1 VADLV
6 RFIELFQ
13 PLARFIPTVS
23 SPERKVSFNEKLFW
37 TAMVLIG
44 YLVMT
49 EIPLYGV
56 GGRGAEDPFSAMRV
70 IFASERGTLMEL
82 GIGPIVTAGLILQVL
97 AGSQMIKVDFTN
109 PQDRSM
115 FTTAS
120 KVMSIIMYLFQVAA
134 YMLAGAFGEK
144 VTPQTGFVI
153 ALQLVTAGIVLMLL
167 DELLQKGWGLG
178 SGISLFI
185 VAGVAQRILW
195 ESFAPMGPMSD
206 KKFLGAI
213 IAFAQSIGSSPT
225 VWNMI
230 HRPEGLPDL
239 IGFLTTIVVFA
250 IIIYIDGLRVEV
262 PVSHAR
268 FRGFRG
274 KFPIKLLY
282 VSNIPV
288 IFTAALFGNIY
299 FITQLIWSRYNQ
311 AGTNFWLN
319 LLGVFQASGQRYEP
333 VRGLAYYVVSPRNL
347 ENVIQDPLRAL
358 VYAGLMMTICVFFS
372 TTWIEVG
379 GMDARTIAKQLIDSG
394 MQIEGFRRSYAPIQQ
409 VLSRY
414 IPTVTILGGLVV
426 GAIASFADFLGAF
439 GSGMGILLSIGII
452 EQYSQILAQER
463 ISELYPAARALLGK

>member
-1 VADLV
+1 MV
-6 RFIELFQ
+6 RFIEIFQ
-13 PLARFIPTVS
+13 PLARFVPTVS
-23 SPERKVSFNEKLFW
+23 GPDRKVSFNEKLFW

-44 YLVMT
+44 YLIMT

-56 GGRGAEDPFSAMRV
+56 GGRGAEDPFSAMRI

-109 PQDRSM
+109 PQDRSL

-120 KVMSIIMYLFQVAA
+120 KVLSIVMYLFQISA
-134 YMLAGAFGEK
+134 YMMAGAFGATI
-144 VTPQTGFVI
+144 TPQTALVI
-153 ALQLVTAGIVLMLL
+153 VLQLVSAGIVLILL

-195 ESFAPMGPMSD
+195 DSIAPMGPMSD
-206 KKFLGAI
+206 KKYLGAI
-213 IAFAQSIGSSPT
+213 IAFAQSVGSSST
-225 VWNMI
+225 VWDMV
-230 HRPEGLPDL
+230 HRAEGLPDM
-239 IGFLTTIVVFA
+239 IGLLTTLVVFA
-250 IIIYIDGLRVEV
+250 VIIYIDGLRVEV

-268 FRGFRG
+268 FKGFRG

-299 FITQLIWSRYNQ
+299 FISQLIWSRYNQ
-311 AGTNFWLN
+311 SGTNFWLS
-319 LLGVFQASGQRYEP
+319 LLGIFKAEGQRYEP
-333 VRGLAYYVVSPRNL
+333 ASGLAYYVVSPRNL
-347 ENVIQDPLRAL
+347 ENVMNDPTRAM

-372 TTWIEVG
+372 MTWIEVG
-379 GMDARTIAKQLIDSG
+379 GMDARTVSRQLVDSG

-452 EQYSQILAQER
+452 QQYYQILAQER
-463 ISELYPAARALLGK
+463 ISELYPAVRSLLGK

>member
-1 VADLV
+1 MADLV
-6 RFIELFQ
+6 RFIEIFQ
-13 PLARFIPTVS
+13 PLARFIPAVS

-37 TAMVLIG
+37 TAIVLIG

-56 GGRGAEDPFSAMRV
+56 GGRGAEDPFSQMRV
-70 IFASERGTLMEL
+70 IFASQRGTLMEL

-109 PQDRSM
+109 PEDRSM

-120 KVMSIIMYLFQVAA
+120 KVMSIVMYLFQVGA
-134 YMLAGAFGEK
+134 YMMAGAFG
-144 VTPQTGFVI
+144 TTITAQTAFVI
-153 ALQLVTAGIVLMLL
+153 VLQLVSAGIVLMLL

-185 VAGVAQRILW
+185 VAGVASTIVW
-195 ESFAPMGPMSD
+195 ESLAPMGPMSD

-213 IAFAQSIGSSPT
+213 IAFAQSLGSSPT
-225 VWNMI
+225 IWNMF
-230 HRPEGLPDL
+230 HRPEGLPDM
-239 IGFLTTIVVFA
+239 IGVLTTIMIFA
-250 IIIYIDGLRVEV
+250 VIIYIDGLRVEV
-262 PVSHAR
+262 PVSHAK

-288 IFTAALFGNIY
+288 IFAAALFGNIY
-299 FITQLIWSRYNQ
+299 FISQLIWSRYNQ
-311 AGTNFWLN
+311 SGTDFWLN
-319 LLGVFQASGQRYEP
+319 LLGVFQTSGQTYEP

-347 ENVIQDPLRAL
+347 ENVMQDPIRAL

-379 GMDARTIAKQLIDSG
+379 GMDARTIAQQLVDSG
-394 MQIEGFRRSYAPIQQ
+394 MQIEGFRRSLAPIQQ

-439 GSGMGILLSIGII
+439 GSGMGILLSVGII
-452 EQYSQILAQER
+452 EQYSQILARER

>member
-1 VADLV
+1 MV

-13 PLARFIPTVS
+13 PLARFVPTVS
-23 SPERKVSFNEKLFW
+23 SPDRKISFNEKLFW

-56 GGRGAEDPFSAMRV
+56 GGRSAEDPFSAMRV

-109 PQDRSM
+109 PQDRSL

-120 KVMSIIMYLFQVAA
+120 KVLSILMYVFQISA
-134 YMLAGAFGEK
+134 YMAAGAFGTT
-144 VTPQTGFVI
+144 VTPRTAFVI
-153 ALQLVTAGIVLMLL
+153 VLQLASAGIVLILL

-195 ESFAPMGPMSD
+195 DAIAPMGPMSD
-206 KKFLGAI
+206 KKYLGAI
-213 IAFAQSIGSSPT
+213 IAFTQSVGSSST
-225 VWNMI
+225 VWDMF
-230 HRPEGLPDL
+230 HRPEGLPDM
-239 IGFLTTIVVFA
+239 IGLLTTVVVFA
-250 IIIYIDGLRVEV
+250 TIIYIDGLRVEV
-262 PVSHAR
+262 PVSHSK

-299 FITQLIWSRYNQ
+299 FVTQLIWSRYNQ
-311 AGTNFWLN
+311 SGTNFWLN
-319 LLGVFQASGQRYEP
+319 LLGIFKAQGQRYEP
-333 VRGLAYYVVSPRNL
+333 SSGLAYYVVSPRNL
-347 ENVIQDPLRAL
+347 ENVMNDPVRAL
-358 VYAGLMMTICVFFS
+358 VYAGLMMAICVFFS
-372 TTWIEVG
+372 ATWIEVG
-379 GMDARTIAKQLIDSG
+379 GMDARTVSQQLVDSG

-426 GAIASFADFLGAF
+426 GAIAAFADFLGAF

-452 EQYSQILAQER
+452 QQYYQILAQER

>member
-1 VADLV
+1 LV
-6 RFIELFQ
+6 RFVEVFQ
-13 PLARFIPTVS
+13 PLARFVPTVS
-23 SPERKVSFNEKLFW
+23 APDRRVSFNEKLFW

-44 YLVMT
+44 YLIMT

-109 PQDRSM
+109 PQDRSL

-120 KVMSIIMYLFQVAA
+120 KVLSIVMYLFQISA
-134 YMLAGAFGEK
+134 YMMAGAFGATI
-144 VTPQTGFVI
+144 TPQTGFVI
-153 ALQLVTAGIVLMLL
+153 VLQLVSAGIVLILL

-195 ESFAPMGPMSD
+195 DSIAPMGPMSD
-206 KKFLGAI
+206 KKYLGAV
-213 IAFAQSIGSSPT
+213 IAFAQSVGSSST
-225 VWNMI
+225 VWDVV
-230 HRPEGLPDL
+230 HRAEGLPDM
-239 IGFLTTIVVFA
+239 IGLLTTLVVFA
-250 IIIYIDGLRVEV
+250 VIIYIDGLRVEV

-299 FITQLIWSRYNQ
+299 FISQLIWSRYNQ
-311 AGTNFWLN
+311 SGTNFWLN
-319 LLGVFQASGQRYEP
+319 LLGIFKAEGQRYEP
-333 VRGLAYYVVSPRNL
+333 TSGLAYYVVSPRNL
-347 ENVIQDPLRAL
+347 ENVMNDPIRAI

-372 TTWIEVG
+372 ITWIEVG
-379 GMDARTIAKQLIDSG
+379 GMDARTVSQQLVDSG

-452 EQYSQILAQER
+452 QQYYQILAQER
-463 ISELYPAARALLGK
+463 ISELYPAVRSLLGK

>member
-1 VADLV
+1 LV
-6 RFIELFQ
+6 RFIEIFQ
-13 PLARFIPTVS
+13 PLARFVPTVS
-23 SPERKVSFNEKLFW
+23 AADRKVSFNEKLFW

-44 YLVMT
+44 YLIMT

-109 PQDRSM
+109 PQDRSL

-120 KVMSIIMYLFQVAA
+120 KVLSIAMYLFQIGA
-134 YMLAGAFGEK
+134 YMMAGAFGATI
-144 VTPQTGFVI
+144 TPQTGFVI
-153 ALQLVTAGIVLMLL
+153 VLQLVSAGIVLILL

-195 ESFAPMGPMSD
+195 DSIAPMGPMSD
-206 KKFLGAI
+206 KKYLGAI
-213 IAFAQSIGSSPT
+213 IAFAQSVGSSST
-225 VWNMI
+225 IWDVV
-230 HRPEGLPDL
+230 HRAEGLPDM
-239 IGFLTTIVVFA
+239 IGLLTTLVVFA
-250 IIIYIDGLRVEV
+250 VIIYIDGLRVEV

-268 FRGFRG
+268 FKGFRG

-299 FITQLIWSRYNQ
+299 FISQLIWSRYNQ
-311 AGTNFWLN
+311 SGTNFWLN
-319 LLGVFQASGQRYEP
+319 LLGIFKAEGQRYEP
-333 VRGLAYYVVSPRNL
+333 TSGLAYYVVSPRNL
-347 ENVIQDPLRAL
+347 ENVMNDPARAM

-372 TTWIEVG
+372 MTWIEVG
-379 GMDARTIAKQLIDSG
+379 GMDARTVSKQLVDSG

-452 EQYSQILAQER
+452 QQYYQILAQER
-463 ISELYPAARALLGK
+463 ISELYPAVRSLLGK

>member
-1 VADLV
+1 MADLV
-6 RFIELFQ
+6 RFIEIFQ
-13 PLARFIPTVS
+13 PLARFIPAVS

-37 TAMVLIG
+37 TAIVLIG

-56 GGRGAEDPFSAMRV
+56 GGQGAQDPFSQMRV
-70 IFASERGTLMEL
+70 IFASQRGTLMEL

-109 PQDRSM
+109 PEDRSM

-120 KVMSIIMYLFQVAA
+120 KVMSIVMYLFQVGA
-134 YMLAGAFGEK
+134 YMMAGAFG
-144 VTPQTGFVI
+144 TTITTQTAFVI
-153 ALQLVTAGIVLMLL
+153 VLQLVSAGIVLMLL

-185 VAGVAQRILW
+185 VAGVASTIVWDSL
-195 ESFAPMGPMSD
+195 APMGPMSD

-213 IAFAQSIGSSPT
+213 IAFAQSVGSSPT
-225 VWNMI
+225 IWNMF
-230 HRPEGLPDL
+230 HRPEGLPDM
-239 IGFLTTIVVFA
+239 IGVLTTIMIFA
-250 IIIYIDGLRVEV
+250 VIIYIDGLRVEV
-262 PVSHAR
+262 PVSHAK

-274 KFPIKLLY
+274 TFPIKLLY

-288 IFTAALFGNIY
+288 IFAAALFGNIY
-299 FITQLIWSRYNQ
+299 FISQLIWSRYNQ
-311 AGTNFWLN
+311 SGTDFWLN

-333 VRGLAYYVVSPRNL
+333 IRGLAYYVVSPRNL
-347 ENVIQDPLRAL
+347 ENVMQDPIRAL

-379 GMDARTIAKQLIDSG
+379 GMDARTIAQQLVDSG
-394 MQIEGFRRSYAPIQQ
+394 MQIEGFRRSLAPIQQ

>member
-1 VADLV
+1 
-6 RFIELFQ
+6 
-13 PLARFIPTVS
+13 
-23 SPERKVSFNEKLFW
+23 
-37 TAMVLIG
+37 MVLIS
-44 YLVMT
+44 YLIMT
-49 EIPLYGV
+49 EIPLFGV
-56 GGRGAEDPFSAMRV
+56 GGQGAQDPFSAMRV

-109 PQDRSM
+109 PEDRSM

-120 KVMSIIMYLFQVAA
+120 KVLSILMYLFQVGA
-134 YMLAGAFGEK
+134 YMMAGAFGTK
-144 VTPQTGFVI
+144 ITPQTAFIIV
-153 ALQLVTAGIVLMLL
+153 LQLVSAGIVLMLL

-185 VAGVAQRILW
+185 VAGVATRILW
-195 ESFAPMGPMSD
+195 DALAPMGPMSD
-206 KKFLGAI
+206 KKLLGGI
-213 IAFAQSIGSSPT
+213 IAFAQSVGSSSSI
-225 VWNMI
+225 WNMV
-230 HRPEGLPDL
+230 HRPEGLPDM
-239 IGFLTTIVVFA
+239 IGLLTTIVVFA

-268 FRGFRG
+268 YKGFRG
-274 KFPIKLLY
+274 KYPIKLLY

-299 FITQLIWSRYNQ
+299 FISQLIWSRYNQ
-311 AGTNFWLN
+311 AGTSFWLN
-319 LLGVFQASGQRYEP
+319 LLGVFQASGQSYQP
-333 VRGLAYYVVSPRNL
+333 IRGLAYYVVSPRNL
-347 ENVIQDPLRAL
+347 ENVMQDPIRAL

-379 GMDARTIAKQLIDSG
+379 GMDPRTIAQQLVDSG

>member
-1 VADLV
+1 MV
-6 RFIELFQ
+6 RFIEIFQ
-13 PLARFIPTVS
+13 PLARFVPTVS
-23 SPERKVSFNEKLFW
+23 GPDRKVSFNEKLFW

-44 YLVMT
+44 YLIMT

-56 GGRGAEDPFSAMRV
+56 GGRGAEDPFSAMRI

-109 PQDRSM
+109 PQDRSL

-120 KVMSIIMYLFQVAA
+120 KVLSIVMYLFQISA
-134 YMLAGAFGEK
+134 YMMAGAFGATI
-144 VTPQTGFVI
+144 TPQTALVI
-153 ALQLVTAGIVLMLL
+153 VLQLVSAGIVLILL

-195 ESFAPMGPMSD
+195 DSIAPMGPMSD
-206 KKFLGAI
+206 KKYLGAI
-213 IAFAQSIGSSPT
+213 IAFAQSVGSSST
-225 VWNMI
+225 VWDMV
-230 HRPEGLPDL
+230 HRAEGLPDM
-239 IGFLTTIVVFA
+239 IGLLTTLVVFA
-250 IIIYIDGLRVEV
+250 VIIYIDGLRVEV

-268 FRGFRG
+268 FKGFRG

-299 FITQLIWSRYNQ
+299 FISQLIWSRYNQ
-311 AGTNFWLN
+311 SGTSFWLN
-319 LLGVFQASGQRYEP
+319 LLGIFKAEGQRYEP
-333 VRGLAYYVVSPRNL
+333 TSGLAYYVVSPRNL
-347 ENVIQDPLRAL
+347 ENVMNDPARAM

-372 TTWIEVG
+372 MTWIEVG
-379 GMDARTIAKQLIDSG
+379 GMDARTVSKQLVDSG

-452 EQYSQILAQER
+452 QQYYQILAQER
-463 ISELYPAARALLGK
+463 ISEMYPAVRSLLGK

>member
-1 VADLV
+1 M
-6 RFIELFQ
+6 
-13 PLARFIPTVS
+13 ARFLPTVS

-37 TAMVLIG
+37 TGMALIA

-49 EIPLYGV
+49 EIPLFGV
-56 GGRGAEDPFSAMRV
+56 GGQGAQDPFSAMRV
-70 IFASERGTLMEL
+70 IFASQRGTLMEL

-109 PQDRSM
+109 PEDRSM

-120 KVMSIIMYLFQVAA
+120 KVLSIVMYLFQVGA
-134 YMLAGAFGEK
+134 YMMAGAFGTK
-144 VTPQTGFVI
+144 ITVQTAFI
-153 ALQLVTAGIVLMLL
+153 IILQLVSAGIVLMLL

-185 VAGVAQRILW
+185 VAGVATTILW
-195 ESFAPMGPMSD
+195 DMLAPMGPMSD
-206 KKFLGAI
+206 KKLLGGI
-213 IAFAQSIGSSPT
+213 IAFAQSVGSSSSI
-225 VWNMI
+225 WNMV
-230 HRPEGLPDL
+230 HRPEGLPDM
-239 IGFLTTIVVFA
+239 IGLLTTIVIFA

-262 PVSHAR
+262 PVSHAKYK
-268 FRGFRG
+268 GFRG
-274 KFPIKLLY
+274 KYPIKLLY

-299 FITQLIWSRYNQ
+299 FISQLIWSRYNQ
-311 AGTNFWLN
+311 AGTSFWLN
-319 LLGVFQASGQRYEP
+319 LLGVFQASGQSYQP
-333 VRGLAYYVVSPRNL
+333 IRGLAYYVVSPRNL
-347 ENVIQDPLRAL
+347 ENVMQDPIRAL

-379 GMDARTIAKQLIDSG
+379 GMDPRTIAQQLVDSG

>member
-1 VADLV
+1 MV
-6 RFIELFQ
+6 RFIEAFQ
-13 PLARFIPTVS
+13 PLARFVPTIS
-23 SPERKVSFNEKLFW
+23 SPDRRITFNEKLFW
-37 TAMVLIG
+37 TAMVLIS

-109 PQDRSM
+109 PQDRSL

-120 KVMSIIMYLFQVAA
+120 KVLSILMYLFQISA
-134 YMLAGAFGEK
+134 YMLAGAFGTTI
-144 VTPQTGFVI
+144 TPQTAFVI
-153 ALQLVTAGIVLMLL
+153 ILQLLSAGIVLILL

-185 VAGVAQRILW
+185 VAGVAQRIVW
-195 ESFAPMGPMSD
+195 DSIAPMGPMSD

-213 IAFAQSIGSSPT
+213 IAFAQSVGTSST
-225 VWNMI
+225 IWDML
-230 HRPEGLPDL
+230 HRPEGLPDM
-239 IGFLTTIVVFA
+239 IGLLTTFVVFA
-250 IIIYIDGLRVEV
+250 VIIYIDGLRVEV

-299 FITQLIWSRYNQ
+299 FISQLLWSRYNQ
-311 AGTNFWLN
+311 SGTNFWLN
-319 LLGVFQASGQRYEP
+319 LLGTFKATGQRYEP
-333 VRGLAYYVVSPRNL
+333 ASGLAYYVVSPRNL
-347 ENVIQDPLRAL
+347 ENVMSDPIRAI
-358 VYAGLMMTICVFFS
+358 VYAALMMIICVFFS
-372 TTWIEVG
+372 MTWIEVG
-379 GMDARTIAKQLIDSG
+379 GMDARTVSKQLVDSG
-394 MQIEGFRRSYAPIQQ
+394 MQIEGFRRSYAPVEQ

-452 EQYSQILAQER
+452 QQYYQILAQER
-463 ISELYPAARALLGK
+463 ISELYPAVRSLLGR

>member
-1 VADLV
+1 MV
-6 RFIELFQ
+6 RFIEVFQ
-13 PLARFIPTVS
+13 PLARFVPTVS
-23 SPERKVSFNEKLFW
+23 APERRVSFNEKLFW
-37 TAMVLIG
+37 TVMVLIG

-97 AGSQMIKVDFTN
+97 AGSQMIKVNFTN
-109 PQDRSM
+109 PQDRSL

-120 KVMSIIMYLFQVAA
+120 KVVSIMMYIFQISA
-134 YMLAGAFGEK
+134 YMLAGAFGAQ
-144 VTPQTGFVI
+144 VTPETAFVI
-153 ALQLVTAGIVLMLL
+153 ILQLLSAGVILMLL

-195 ESFAPMGPMSD
+195 ESIAPMGPMSD
-206 KKFLGAI
+206 KKYLGAL
-213 IAFAQSIGSSPT
+213 IAFAQSVGSSST
-225 VWNMI
+225 IWDMF
-230 HRPEGLPDL
+230 HRPEGLPDM
-239 IGFLTTIVVFA
+239 IGLLTTFAVFA
-250 IIIYIDGLRVEV
+250 CIIYIDGLRVEV

-274 KFPIKLLY
+274 RFPIKLLY

-288 IFTAALFGNIY
+288 IFSAALFGNIY

-311 AGTNFWLN
+311 SGTNFWLN
-319 LLGVFQASGQRYEP
+319 LLGVFTAEGQRYEP
-333 VRGLAYYVVSPRNL
+333 KQGLAYYVVSPRNL
-347 ENVIQDPLRAL
+347 ENVMSDPVRAM
-358 VYAGLMMTICVFFS
+358 VYAGLMMAICVFFS
-372 TTWIEVG
+372 MTWIEVG
-379 GMDARTIAKQLIDSG
+379 GMDSRTVAKQLVDSG
-394 MQIEGFRRSYAPIQQ
+394 MQIEGFRRSYAPIEQ

-452 EQYSQILAQER
+452 QQYYQILAQER
-463 ISELYPAARALLGK
+463 ISELYPAVRSLIGK

>member
-1 VADLV
+1 MADLV
-6 RFIELFQ
+6 RFIEIFQ
-13 PLARFIPTVS
+13 PLARFIPAVS
-23 SPERKVSFNEKLFW
+23 SPDRKVSFNEKLFW
-37 TAMVLIG
+37 TAIVLIG

-56 GGRGAEDPFSAMRV
+56 GGQGAEDPFSQMRV
-70 IFASERGTLMEL
+70 IFASQRGTLMEL

-120 KVMSIIMYLFQVAA
+120 KVMSIIMYLFQVGA
-134 YMLAGAFGEK
+134 YMMAGAFG
-144 VTPQTGFVI
+144 TTITARTAFVI
-153 ALQLVTAGIVLMLL
+153 VLQLVSAGIVLMLL

-185 VAGVAQRILW
+185 VAGVASTIVW
-195 ESFAPMGPMSD
+195 ESLAPMGPMSD

-213 IAFAQSIGSSPT
+213 IAFAQSLGSSPT
-225 VWNMI
+225 IWNMF
-230 HRPEGLPDL
+230 HRPEGLPDM
-239 IGFLTTIVVFA
+239 IGVLTTITIFA
-250 IIIYIDGLRVEV
+250 VIIYIDGLRVEV

-299 FITQLIWSRYNQ
+299 FISQLIWSRYNQ
-311 AGTNFWLN
+311 SGTNFWLN
-319 LLGVFQASGQRYEP
+319 LLGVFQTSGQRYEP

-347 ENVIQDPLRAL
+347 ENVMSDPIRAL

-379 GMDARTIAKQLIDSG
+379 GMDARTLAQQLVDSG
-394 MQIEGFRRSYAPIQQ
+394 MQIEGFRRSLAPIQQ

>member
-1 VADLV
+1 LV
-6 RFIELFQ
+6 RFVEVFQ
-13 PLARFIPTVS
+13 PLARFVPTVS
-23 SPERKVSFNEKLFW
+23 APDRRVSFNEKLFW

-44 YLVMT
+44 YLIMT

-109 PQDRSM
+109 PQDRSL

-120 KVMSIIMYLFQVAA
+120 KVLSIVMYLFQISA
-134 YMLAGAFGEK
+134 YMMAGAFGATI
-144 VTPQTGFVI
+144 TPQTGFVI
-153 ALQLVTAGIVLMLL
+153 VLQLVSAGIVLILL

-195 ESFAPMGPMSD
+195 DSIAPMGPMSD
-206 KKFLGAI
+206 KKYLGAI
-213 IAFAQSIGSSPT
+213 IAFAQSVGSSST
-225 VWNMI
+225 VWGMV
-230 HRPEGLPDL
+230 HRSEGLPDV
-239 IGFLTTIVVFA
+239 IGLLTTLVVFA
-250 IIIYIDGLRVEV
+250 VIIYIDGLRVEV

-299 FITQLIWSRYNQ
+299 FISQLIWSRYNQ
-311 AGTNFWLN
+311 SGTNFWLN
-319 LLGVFQASGQRYEP
+319 LLGIFKAEGQRYDP
-333 VRGLAYYVVSPRNL
+333 TSGLAYYVVSPRNL
-347 ENVIQDPLRAL
+347 ENVMNDPIRAI

-372 TTWIEVG
+372 ITWIEVG
-379 GMDARTIAKQLIDSG
+379 GMDARTVSQQLVDSG

-452 EQYSQILAQER
+452 QQYYQILAQER
-463 ISELYPAARALLGK
+463 ISELYPAVRSLLGK

>member
-1 VADLV
+1 LV
-6 RFIELFQ
+6 RFIEVFQ
-13 PLARFIPTVS
+13 PLARFVPTVS
-23 SPERKVSFNEKLFW
+23 SPDRKVSFNEKLFW

-44 YLVMT
+44 YLIMT

-56 GGRGAEDPFSAMRV
+56 GGAGAEDPFSAMRV

-109 PQDRSM
+109 PQDRSL

-120 KVMSIIMYLFQVAA
+120 KVLSIVMYLFQISA
-134 YMLAGAFGEK
+134 YMIAGAFGATI
-144 VTPQTGFVI
+144 TPQTAFVI
-153 ALQLVTAGIVLMLL
+153 VSQLVSAGIVLILL

-195 ESFAPMGPMSD
+195 DSIAPMGPMSD

-213 IAFAQSIGSSPT
+213 IAFAQSVGASST
-225 VWNMI
+225 VWDMV
-230 HRPEGLPDL
+230 HRPEGLPDM
-239 IGFLTTIVVFA
+239 IGLLTTLAVFA
-250 IIIYIDGLRVEV
+250 AIIYIDGLRVEV
-262 PVSHAR
+262 PVSHSR

-288 IFTAALFGNIY
+288 IFAAALFGNIY
-299 FITQLIWSRYNQ
+299 FISQLIWSRYNQ
-311 AGTNFWLN
+311 SGTNFWLN
-319 LLGVFQASGQRYEP
+319 LLGIFKAEGQRYEP
-333 VRGLAYYVVSPRNL
+333 TSGLAYYVISPRNL
-347 ENVIQDPLRAL
+347 ENVMNDPIRAI

-372 TTWIEVG
+372 ITWIEVG
-379 GMDARTIAKQLIDSG
+379 GMDARTVSRQLVDSG

-452 EQYSQILAQER
+452 QQYYQILAQER
-463 ISELYPAARALLGK
+463 ISELYPAVRSLLGK

>member
-1 VADLV
+1 LV
-6 RFIELFQ
+6 RFVEVFQ
-13 PLARFIPTVS
+13 PLARFVPTVS
-23 SPERKVSFNEKLFW
+23 APDRRVSFNEKLFW

-44 YLVMT
+44 YLIMT

-109 PQDRSM
+109 PQDRSL

-120 KVMSIIMYLFQVAA
+120 KVLSIVMYLFQISA
-134 YMLAGAFGEK
+134 YMMAGAFGATI
-144 VTPQTGFVI
+144 TPQTGFVI
-153 ALQLVTAGIVLMLL
+153 VLQLVSAGIVLILL

-195 ESFAPMGPMSD
+195 DSIAPMGPMSD
-206 KKFLGAI
+206 KKYLGAI
-213 IAFAQSIGSSPT
+213 IAFAQSVGSSST
-225 VWNMI
+225 VWGMV
-230 HRPEGLPDL
+230 HRAEGLPDM
-239 IGFLTTIVVFA
+239 IGLLTTLVVFA
-250 IIIYIDGLRVEV
+250 VIIYVDGLRVEV

-268 FRGFRG
+268 FKGFRG

-299 FITQLIWSRYNQ
+299 FISQLIWSRYNQ
-311 AGTNFWLN
+311 SGTNFWLN
-319 LLGVFQASGQRYEP
+319 LLGIFKAEGQRYEP
-333 VRGLAYYVVSPRNL
+333 TSGLAYYVVSPRNL
-347 ENVIQDPLRAL
+347 ENVMNDPARAM

-372 TTWIEVG
+372 MTWIEVG
-379 GMDARTIAKQLIDSG
+379 GMDARTVSKQLVDSG

-452 EQYSQILAQER
+452 QQYYQILAQER
-463 ISELYPAARALLGK
+463 ISEMYPAVRSLLGK

>member
-1 VADLV
+1 LV

-13 PLARFIPTVS
+13 PLARFVPTVS
-23 SPERKVSFNEKLFW
+23 SPDRKISFNEKLFW

-56 GGRGAEDPFSAMRV
+56 GGRSAEDPFSAMRV

-109 PQDRSM
+109 PQDRSL

-120 KVMSIIMYLFQVAA
+120 KVLSILMYVFQISA
-134 YMLAGAFGEK
+134 YMAAGAFGTT
-144 VTPQTGFVI
+144 VTPRTAFVI
-153 ALQLVTAGIVLMLL
+153 VLQLASAGIVLILL

-195 ESFAPMGPMSD
+195 DAIAPMGPMSD
-206 KKFLGAI
+206 KKYLGAI
-213 IAFAQSIGSSPT
+213 IAFTQSVGSSST
-225 VWNMI
+225 VWDMF
-230 HRPEGLPDL
+230 HRPEGLPDM
-239 IGFLTTIVVFA
+239 IGLLTTVVVFA
-250 IIIYIDGLRVEV
+250 TIIYIDGLRVEV
-262 PVSHAR
+262 PVSHSK

-299 FITQLIWSRYNQ
+299 FVTQLIWSRYNQ
-311 AGTNFWLN
+311 SGTNFWLN
-319 LLGVFQASGQRYEP
+319 LLGIFKAQGQRYEP
-333 VRGLAYYVVSPRNL
+333 SSGLAYYVVSPRNL
-347 ENVIQDPLRAL
+347 ENVMNDPVRAL
-358 VYAGLMMTICVFFS
+358 VYAGLMMAICVFFS
-372 TTWIEVG
+372 ATWIEVG
-379 GMDARTIAKQLIDSG
+379 GMDARTVSQQLVDSG

-426 GAIASFADFLGAF
+426 GAIAAFADFLGAF

-452 EQYSQILAQER
+452 QQYYQILAQER

>member
-1 VADLV
+1 MPTLV
-6 RFIELFQ
+6 RFIELFR
-13 PLARFIPTVS
+13 PLAGFVPTVTG
-23 SPERKVSFNEKLFW
+23 PERKVSFNEKLFW
-37 TAMVLIG
+37 TVMVLIG

-56 GGRGAEDPFSAMRV
+56 GGAGAEDPFSAMRV

-109 PQDRSM
+109 PQDRSL

-120 KVMSIIMYLFQVAA
+120 KVLSILMYVFQISA
-134 YMLAGAFGEK
+134 YMLAGAFG
-144 VTPQTGFVI
+144 TTITAQTGFVI
-153 ALQLVTAGIVLMLL
+153 VIQLISAGIVLILL

-195 ESFAPMGPMSD
+195 DSLAPMGPMSD
-206 KKFLGAI
+206 KKYLGAI
-213 IAFAQSIGSSPT
+213 VAFAQSVWSSSGI
-225 VWNMI
+225 WGML
-230 HRPEGLPDL
+230 HRPEGLPDM
-239 IGFLTTIVVFA
+239 IGLLTTLAVFA
-250 IIIYIDGLRVEV
+250 TIIYIDGLRVEV

-274 KFPIKLLY
+274 RFPIKLLY

-311 AGTNFWLN
+311 SGTNFWLN
-319 LLGVFQASGQRYEP
+319 LLGVFQAQGQRYEP
-333 VRGLAYYVVSPRNL
+333 TQGLAYYVVSPRTL
-347 ENVIQDPLRAL
+347 ENVVQDPIRAL
-358 VYAGLMMTICVFFS
+358 VYAAMMMTICVFFS
-372 TTWIEVG
+372 MTWIEVG
-379 GMDARTIAKQLIDSG
+379 GMDARTVAKQLVDSG
-394 MQIEGFRRSYAPIQQ
+394 MQIEGFRRSYAPVQQ

-414 IPTVTILGGLVV
+414 IPTVTVLGGLVV

-452 EQYSQILAQER
+452 QQYYQILAQER
-463 ISELYPAARALLGK
+463 ISELYPAVRTLLGK

>member
-1 VADLV
+1 MA
-6 RFIELFQ
+6 
-13 PLARFIPTVS
+13 
-23 SPERKVSFNEKLFW
+23 
-37 TAMVLIG
+37 LIA

-49 EIPLYGV
+49 EIPLFGV
-56 GGRGAEDPFSAMRV
+56 GGQGAQDPFSAMRV
-70 IFASERGTLMEL
+70 IFASQRGTLMEL

-109 PQDRSM
+109 PEDRSM

-120 KVMSIIMYLFQVAA
+120 KVLSIVMYLFQVGA
-134 YMLAGAFGEK
+134 YMMAGAFGTK
-144 VTPQTGFVI
+144 ITVQTAFI
-153 ALQLVTAGIVLMLL
+153 IILQLVSAGIVLMLL

-185 VAGVAQRILW
+185 VAGVATTILW
-195 ESFAPMGPMSD
+195 DMLAPMGPMSD
-206 KKFLGAI
+206 KKLLGGI
-213 IAFAQSIGSSPT
+213 IAFAQSVGSSSSI
-225 VWNMI
+225 WNMV
-230 HRPEGLPDL
+230 HRPEGLPDM
-239 IGFLTTIVVFA
+239 IGLLTTIVIFA

-262 PVSHAR
+262 PVSHAKYK
-268 FRGFRG
+268 GFRG
-274 KFPIKLLY
+274 KYPIKLLY

-299 FITQLIWSRYNQ
+299 FISQLIWSRYNQ
-311 AGTNFWLN
+311 AGTSFWLN
-319 LLGVFQASGQRYEP
+319 LLGVFQASGQSYQP
-333 VRGLAYYVVSPRNL
+333 IRGLAYYVVSPRNL
-347 ENVIQDPLRAL
+347 ENVMQDPIRAL

-379 GMDARTIAKQLIDSG
+379 GMDPRTIAQQLVDSG

>member
-1 VADLV
+1 LV
-6 RFIELFQ
+6 RFIEIFQ

-109 PQDRSM
+109 PEDRSL

-120 KVMSIIMYLFQVAA
+120 KVLSILMYLFQVAA
-134 YMLAGAFGEK
+134 YMLAGAFGATIT
-144 VTPQTGFVI
+144 VRTAFVI
-153 ALQLVTAGIVLMLL
+153 ALQLVSAGIVLMLL

-195 ESFAPMGPMSD
+195 DAIAPMGPMSD

-225 VWNMI
+225 VWNVL
-230 HRPEGLPDL
+230 HRPEGLPDM
-239 IGFLTTIVVFA
+239 IGFLTTLVIFA
-250 IIIYIDGLRVEV
+250 LIIYIDGLRVEV

-268 FRGFRG
+268 YRGFRG

-299 FITQLIWSRYNQ
+299 FISQLIWSRYNQ
-311 AGTNFWLN
+311 SGTNFWLN
-319 LLGVFQASGQRYEP
+319 LLGTFQATGQRYEP
-333 VRGLAYYVVSPRNL
+333 ASGLAYYVVSPRNL
-347 ENVIQDPLRAL
+347 ENVMQDPVRAL
-358 VYAGLMMTICVFFS
+358 VYAALMMTICVFFS

-379 GMDARTIAKQLIDSG
+379 GMDARTIAKQLVDSG

-414 IPTVTILGGLVV
+414 IPTVTVLGGLII
-426 GAIASFADFLGAF
+426 GAIASFADFFGAF

>member
-1 VADLV
+1 MV

-13 PLARFIPTVS
+13 PLARFVPTVS
-23 SPERKVSFNEKLFW
+23 APDRKVSFNEKLFW
-37 TAMVLIG
+37 TTMVLIG
-44 YLVMT
+44 YLIMT

-109 PQDRSM
+109 PQDRSL

-120 KVMSIIMYLFQVAA
+120 KVLSIVMYVFQISA
-134 YMLAGAFGEK
+134 YMIAGAFGTT
-144 VTPQTGFVI
+144 VTPQTAFVI
-153 ALQLVTAGIVLMLL
+153 VLQLVSAGIVLILL

-195 ESFAPMGPMSD
+195 DSIAPMGPMSD
-206 KKFLGAI
+206 KKYLGAI
-213 IAFAQSIGSSPT
+213 IAFAQSVGSSSR
-225 VWNMI
+225 VWDMF
-230 HRPEGLPDL
+230 HRPEGLPDMVGL
-239 IGFLTTIVVFA
+239 LTTLIVFA
-250 IIIYIDGLRVEV
+250 AIIYIDGFRVEV
-262 PVSHAR
+262 PVSHSR

-288 IFTAALFGNIY
+288 IFAAALFGNIY
-299 FITQLIWSRYNQ
+299 FVTQLIWSRYNQ
-311 AGTNFWLN
+311 SGTNFWLN
-319 LLGVFQASGQRYEP
+319 LLGIFKAEGQRYDP
-333 VRGLAYYVVSPRNL
+333 TSGLAYYVVSPRNL
-347 ENVIQDPLRAL
+347 ENVMSDPIRAI
-358 VYAGLMMTICVFFS
+358 VYAGLMMVICVFFS
-372 TTWIEVG
+372 MTWIEVG
-379 GMDARTIAKQLIDSG
+379 GMDARTVSQQLVDSG

-452 EQYSQILAQER
+452 QQYYQILAQER
-463 ISELYPAARALLGK
+463 ISEMYPAVRSLLGK

>member
-1 VADLV
+1 LV
-6 RFIELFQ
+6 RFIELFR
-13 PLARFIPTVS
+13 PLAGFVPTVS
-23 SPERKVSFNEKLFW
+23 APDRKVSFNEKLFW
-37 TAMVLIG
+37 TAMVLIS
-44 YLVMT
+44 YLIMT

-97 AGSQMIKVDFTN
+97 AGSQMIRVDFTN
-109 PQDRSM
+109 PQDRSL

-120 KVMSIIMYLFQVAA
+120 KVLSIVMYIFQISA
-134 YMLAGAFGEK
+134 YMIAGAFGTT
-144 VTPQTGFVI
+144 VTPQTAFVI
-153 ALQLVTAGIVLMLL
+153 VLQLASAGIVLILL

-195 ESFAPMGPMSD
+195 DSIAPMGPMSD
-206 KKFLGAI
+206 KKYLGAI
-213 IAFAQSIGSSPT
+213 IAFAQSVGSSPT
-225 VWNMI
+225 VWGMF
-230 HRPEGLPDL
+230 HRPEGLPDMVGL
-239 IGFLTTIVVFA
+239 LTTLIVFA
-250 IIIYIDGLRVEV
+250 AIIYIDGLRVEV
-262 PVSHAR
+262 PVSHSR

-288 IFTAALFGNIY
+288 IFAAALFGNIY

-311 AGTNFWLN
+311 SGTNFWLN
-319 LLGVFQASGQRYEP
+319 LLGIFKAEGQRYDP
-333 VRGLAYYVVSPRNL
+333 TSGLAYYVVSPRNL
-347 ENVIQDPLRAL
+347 ENVMSDPVRAM

-372 TTWIEVG
+372 MTWIEVG
-379 GMDARTIAKQLIDSG
+379 GMDARTVSQQLVDSG

-452 EQYSQILAQER
+452 QQYYQILAQER
-463 ISELYPAARALLGK
+463 ISEMYPAVRSLLGK

>member
-1 VADLV
+1 
-6 RFIELFQ
+6 
-13 PLARFIPTVS
+13 
-23 SPERKVSFNEKLFW
+23 
-37 TAMVLIG
+37 
-44 YLVMT
+44 
-49 EIPLYGV
+49 
-56 GGRGAEDPFSAMRV
+56 
-70 IFASERGTLMEL
+70 MEL

-120 KVMSIIMYLFQVAA
+120 KVMSIVMYLFQVGA
-134 YMLAGAFGEK
+134 YMMAGAFG
-144 VTPQTGFVI
+144 TTITAQTAFVI
-153 ALQLVTAGIVLMLL
+153 VLQLVSAGIVLMLL

-185 VAGVAQRILW
+185 VAGVASTIMW

-213 IAFAQSIGSSPT
+213 IAFAQSVGSSPT
-225 VWNMI
+225 IWNMF
-230 HRPEGLPDL
+230 HRPEGLPDM
-239 IGFLTTIVVFA
+239 IGVLTTIMIFA
-250 IIIYIDGLRVEV
+250 VIIYIDGLRVEV

-268 FRGFRG
+268 YRGFRG

-299 FITQLIWSRYNQ
+299 FISQLIWSRYNQ
-311 AGTNFWLN
+311 SGTNFWLN

-333 VRGLAYYVVSPRNL
+333 VSGLAYYVVSPRNL
-347 ENVIQDPLRAL
+347 ENVMSDPIRAL

-379 GMDARTIAKQLIDSG
+379 GMDARTLAQQLVDSG
-394 MQIEGFRRSYAPIQQ
+394 MQIEGFRRSLAPIQQ

>member
-1 VADLV
+1 MADLV
-6 RFIELFQ
+6 RFIEIFQ
-13 PLARFIPTVS
+13 PLARFIPAVS

-37 TAMVLIG
+37 TAIVLIG

-56 GGRGAEDPFSAMRV
+56 GGRGAEDPFSQMRV
-70 IFASERGTLMEL
+70 IFASQRGTLMEL

-109 PQDRSM
+109 PEDRSM

-120 KVMSIIMYLFQVAA
+120 KVMSIIMYLFQVGA
-134 YMLAGAFGEK
+134 YMMAGAFG
-144 VTPQTGFVI
+144 TTITTRTAFVI
-153 ALQLVTAGIVLMLL
+153 VLQLVSAGIVLMLL

-185 VAGVAQRILW
+185 VAGVASTIVW
-195 ESFAPMGPMSD
+195 ESLAPMGPMSD

-213 IAFAQSIGSSPT
+213 IAFAQSVGSSPT
-225 VWNMI
+225 IWNMF
-230 HRPEGLPDL
+230 HRPEGLPDM
-239 IGFLTTIVVFA
+239 IGVLTTIIVFA
-250 IIIYIDGLRVEV
+250 VIIYIDGLRVEV

-288 IFTAALFGNIY
+288 IFAAALFGNIY
-299 FITQLIWSRYNQ
+299 FISQLIWSRYNQ
-311 AGTNFWLN
+311 SGTDFWLN
-319 LLGVFQASGQRYEP
+319 LLGVFQASGQTYEP
-333 VRGLAYYVVSPRNL
+333 IRGLAYYVVSPRNL
-347 ENVIQDPLRAL
+347 ENVMQDPIRAL

-379 GMDARTIAKQLIDSG
+379 GMDARTIAQQLVDSG
-394 MQIEGFRRSYAPIQQ
+394 MQIEGFRRSLAPIQQ

-452 EQYSQILAQER
+452 GQYSQILAQER

>member
-1 VADLV
+1 LV
-6 RFIELFQ
+6 RFIEVFQ
-13 PLARFIPTVS
+13 PLARFVPTVS
-23 SPERKVSFNEKLFW
+23 SPDRKVSFNEKLFW

-44 YLVMT
+44 YLIMT

-56 GGRGAEDPFSAMRV
+56 GGAGAEDPFSAMRV

-109 PQDRSM
+109 PQDRSL

-120 KVMSIIMYLFQVAA
+120 KVLSIVMYLFQISA
-134 YMLAGAFGEK
+134 YMIAGAFGATI
-144 VTPQTGFVI
+144 TPQTAFVI
-153 ALQLVTAGIVLMLL
+153 VLQLVSAGIVLILL

-195 ESFAPMGPMSD
+195 DSIAPMGPMSD

-213 IAFAQSIGSSPT
+213 IAFAQSVGASST
-225 VWNMI
+225 VWDMV
-230 HRPEGLPDL
+230 HRPEGLPDM
-239 IGFLTTIVVFA
+239 IGLLTTLAVFA
-250 IIIYIDGLRVEV
+250 AIIYIDGLRVEV
-262 PVSHAR
+262 PVSHSR

-288 IFTAALFGNIY
+288 IFAAALFGNIY
-299 FITQLIWSRYNQ
+299 FISQLIWSRYNQ
-311 AGTNFWLN
+311 SGTNFWLN
-319 LLGVFQASGQRYEP
+319 LLGIFKAEGQRYEP
-333 VRGLAYYVVSPRNL
+333 TSGLAYYVISPRNL
-347 ENVIQDPLRAL
+347 ENVMNDPIRAI

-372 TTWIEVG
+372 ITWIEVG
-379 GMDARTIAKQLIDSG
+379 GMDARTVSRQLVDSG

-452 EQYSQILAQER
+452 QQYYQILAQER
-463 ISELYPAARALLGK
+463 ISELYPAVRSLLGK

>member
-1 VADLV
+1 
-6 RFIELFQ
+6 
-13 PLARFIPTVS
+13 
-23 SPERKVSFNEKLFW
+23 
-37 TAMVLIG
+37 
-44 YLVMT
+44 
-49 EIPLYGV
+49 
-56 GGRGAEDPFSAMRV
+56 
-70 IFASERGTLMEL
+70 
-82 GIGPIVTAGLILQVL
+82 
-97 AGSQMIKVDFTN
+97 
-109 PQDRSM
+109 
-115 FTTAS
+115 
-120 KVMSIIMYLFQVAA
+120 
-134 YMLAGAFGEK
+134 
-144 VTPQTGFVI
+144 
-153 ALQLVTAGIVLMLL
+153 LL

-185 VAGVAQRILW
+185 VAGVASTIVW
-195 ESFAPMGPMSD
+195 ESLAPMGPMSD

-213 IAFAQSIGSSPT
+213 IAFAQSLGSSPT
-225 VWNMI
+225 IWNMF
-230 HRPEGLPDL
+230 HRPEGLPDM
-239 IGFLTTIVVFA
+239 IGVLTTIIVFA
-250 IIIYIDGLRVEV
+250 VIIYIDGLRVEV
-262 PVSHAR
+262 PVSHAK
-268 FRGFRG
+268 FKGFRG

-299 FITQLIWSRYNQ
+299 FISQLIWSRYNQ
-311 AGTNFWLN
+311 SGTDFWLN

-333 VRGLAYYVVSPRNL
+333 IRGLAYYVVSPRNL
-347 ENVIQDPLRAL
+347 ENVMQDPIRAL

-379 GMDARTIAKQLIDSG
+379 GMDARTIAQQLVDSG
-394 MQIEGFRRSYAPIQQ
+394 MQIEGFRRSLAPIQQ

>member
-6 RFIELFQ
+6 RFIEIFQ
-13 PLARFIPTVS
+13 PLARFIPAVS

-37 TAMVLIG
+37 TAIVLIG

-56 GGRGAEDPFSAMRV
+56 GGQGAEDPFSQMRV
-70 IFASERGTLMEL
+70 IFASQRGTLMEL

-109 PQDRSM
+109 PEDRSM

-120 KVMSIIMYLFQVAA
+120 KVMSIIMYLFQVSA
-134 YMLAGAFGEK
+134 YMMAGAFG
-144 VTPQTGFVI
+144 TTITTQTAFVI
-153 ALQLVTAGIVLMLL
+153 VLQLVSAGIVLMLL

-185 VAGVAQRILW
+185 VAGVASTIVW
-195 ESFAPMGPMSD
+195 ESLAPMGPMSD

-213 IAFAQSIGSSPT
+213 IAFAQSLGSSPT
-225 VWNMI
+225 IWNMF
-230 HRPEGLPDL
+230 HRPEGLPDM
-239 IGFLTTIVVFA
+239 IGVLTTITIFA
-250 IIIYIDGLRVEV
+250 VIIYIDGLRVEV
-262 PVSHAR
+262 PVSHAK
-268 FRGFRG
+268 FKGFRG
-274 KFPIKLLY
+274 TFPIKLLY

-288 IFTAALFGNIY
+288 IFAAALFGNIY
-299 FITQLIWSRYNQ
+299 FISQLIWSRYNQ
-311 AGTNFWLN
+311 SGTNFWLN
-319 LLGVFQASGQRYEP
+319 LLGVFQVSGQRYEP

-347 ENVIQDPLRAL
+347 ENVMSDPIRAL

-379 GMDARTIAKQLIDSG
+379 GMDARTLAQQLVDSG
-394 MQIEGFRRSYAPIQQ
+394 MQIEGFRRSLAPIQQ

>member
-1 VADLV
+1 MV
-6 RFIELFQ
+6 RFIGLFQ
-13 PLARFIPTVS
+13 PFARFVPTVS
-23 SPERKVSFNEKLFW
+23 APDRKVSFNEKLFW

-44 YLVMT
+44 YLIMT

-56 GGRGAEDPFSAMRV
+56 GGAGAQDPFSAMRV
-70 IFASERGTLMEL
+70 IFASQRGTLMEL

-109 PQDRSM
+109 PEDRSL

-120 KVMSIIMYLFQVAA
+120 KVLSIVMYLFQISA
-134 YMLAGAFGEK
+134 YMMAGAFGTT
-144 VTPQTGFVI
+144 VTPQTAFVI
-153 ALQLVTAGIVLMLL
+153 VLQLVSAGIVLILL

-195 ESFAPMGPMSD
+195 DSIAPMGPMSD

-213 IAFAQSIGSSPT
+213 IAFAQSVGSSST
-225 VWNMI
+225 AWGML
-230 HRPEGLPDL
+230 HRPEGLPDM
-239 IGFLTTIVVFA
+239 IGLLTTLIVFA
-250 IIIYIDGLRVEV
+250 AIIYIDGLRVEV
-262 PVSHAR
+262 PVSHSR

-288 IFTAALFGNIY
+288 IFAAALFGNIY

-311 AGTNFWLN
+311 SGTNFWLN
-319 LLGVFQASGQRYEP
+319 LLGIFKAQGQSYEP
-333 VRGLAYYVVSPRNL
+333 SSGLAYYVVSPRNL
-347 ENVIQDPLRAL
+347 ENVMNDPIRAI
-358 VYAGLMMTICVFFS
+358 VYAGLMMAICVFFS
-372 TTWIEVG
+372 MTWIEVG
-379 GMDARTIAKQLIDSG
+379 GMDARTVSQQLVDSG

-452 EQYSQILAQER
+452 QQYYQILAQER
-463 ISELYPAARALLGK
+463 ISEMYPAVRSLLGK